1 MKRKMDSLILENQIK
16 GETDKNAFITI
27 IEIKEYLYNKKIT
40 GRVTLYDR
48 MPAKIDTYLGG

>member
-1 MKRKMDSLILENQIK
+1 MDSLILENQIK